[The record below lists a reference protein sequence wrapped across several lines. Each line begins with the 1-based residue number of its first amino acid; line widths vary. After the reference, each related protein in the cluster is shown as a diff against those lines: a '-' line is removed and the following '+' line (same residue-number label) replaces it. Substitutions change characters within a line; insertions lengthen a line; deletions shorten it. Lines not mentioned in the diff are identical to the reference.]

1 MLLVLGIWIM
11 DVNGVR
17 GLIITL
23 LLSLRWMV
31 MDVGIGSFLP
41 PPPFCFLFS
50 DYCFSS
56 CFSVYFLFFSIWS
69 CIELASLVSVFSNS
83 SFLSY
88 HCYFAFI

>member
-41 PPPFCFLFS
+41 PPLFV
-50 DYCFSS
+50 S
-56 CFSVYFLFFSIWS
+56 CFRITVSRRAFLSTSFFFLSGPA
-69 CIELASLVSVFSNS
+69 LSLLLLSVFSRILL
-83 SFLSY
+83 F
-88 HCYFAFI
+88 